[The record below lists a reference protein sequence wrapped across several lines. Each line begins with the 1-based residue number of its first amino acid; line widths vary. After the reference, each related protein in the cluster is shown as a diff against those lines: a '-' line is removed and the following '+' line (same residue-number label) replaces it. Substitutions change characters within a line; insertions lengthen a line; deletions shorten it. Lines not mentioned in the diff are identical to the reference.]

1 MMNDQLTFETIK
13 SARHQKRK
21 THRHY
26 GLSQRDRCSSHS
38 SHCHFVQTEQPGDS
52 IIEQVPQAFRNA
64 LDNSLTAFSQQLAS
78 EASQDETRQCQK
90 PFPSHE
96 FIGCCCGQKPL
107 GKPHTARIYVNTA
120 LQDIAAHSITSE
132 AESKMSQ
139 ACSLLRQKMAR
150 SKVPSLAL
158 LFFFLNTQ

>member
-1 MMNDQLTFETIK
+1 
-13 SARHQKRK
+13 
-21 THRHY
+21 
-26 GLSQRDRCSSHS
+26 
-38 SHCHFVQTEQPGDS
+38 
-52 IIEQVPQAFRNA
+52 
-64 LDNSLTAFSQQLAS
+64 LTAFSPQLAS
-78 EASQDETRQCQK
+78 ETSQDETRQCQK

-107 GKPHTARIYVNTA
+107 GKPTYCTNLRNTA

-139 ACSLLRQKMAR
+139 ACNLLRQAMAR

-158 LFFFLNTQ
+158 LFSFQITQ